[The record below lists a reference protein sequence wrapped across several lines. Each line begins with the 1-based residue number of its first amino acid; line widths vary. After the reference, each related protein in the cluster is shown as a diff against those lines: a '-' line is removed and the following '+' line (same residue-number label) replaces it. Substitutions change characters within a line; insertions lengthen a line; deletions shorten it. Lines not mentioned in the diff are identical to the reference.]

1 MGARPCW
8 HRPLAPILILL
19 GLAALPA
26 GGLAQ
31 DVDKTP
37 PEDVLEAAES
47 VVAVHTTLTNGAGFV
62 VEGADEEVVTHD
74 GVVRGEDTARI
85 TTLDGRALEGTV
97 IGRDPV
103 AGLAV
108 LSVPGVRVP
117 SLPVAGESADD
128 EDEVFAIGRPLGY
141 RDRLRRLEVDDLSNE
156 GAERRIQ
163 LDDSGSP
170 DGLGGPLVTA
180 DGSVVGVVVGEADAG
195 ALAVPVGRVARVVRT
210 GTDGVPWSTVGLGAI
225 GVIAVVVGLATWSAA
240 RGQRRWRERYEGTA
254 EG

>member
-1 MGARPCW
+1 MVL
-8 HRPLAPILILL
+8 LA
-19 GLAALPA
+19 LAALPGTA
-26 GGLAQ
+26 LAQ
-31 DVDKTP
+31 DVAKTP

-62 VEGADEEVVTHD
+62 LEGAGEEVVTHD
-74 GVVRGEDTARI
+74 GVVRGQDTARI

-108 LSVPGVRVP
+108 LSVPGVRLRP
-117 SLPVAGESADD
+117 LPLAGESADE

-141 RDRLRRLEVDDLSNE
+141 RDRLRRLEVADVSNA

-170 DGLGGPLVTA
+170 DGLGGPLVTP
-180 DGSVVGVVVGEADAG
+180 DGSVVGVVVAEADAG
-195 ALAVPVGRVARVVRT
+195 AIAVPVGRVARVART
-210 GTDGVPWSTVGLGAI
+210 EVAGVPWTAVGVGAV
-225 GVIAVVVGLATWSAA
+225 GVIAGVVALATWSAA
-240 RGQRRWRERYEGTA
+240 RGQRRWRERYERVA
-254 EG
+254 EE